1 LGFSRAGEYVMRP
14 VIDYFNNASCFL
26 LTEPPANILALIP
39 KLMPLQETEHVR
51 LLDVVQDSNGKI
63 VLVLG
68 RTRDA
73 CIVWNN
79 VKIEEAQVASNILF
93 RFNGYCFTYSPRT
106 AGGGQIINVGT
117 QPGGNAFL
125 ANYLGTRGSTFCQM
139 ATMQKSY
146 GAKGFLPIAP
156 MAALLLR
163 TLNEHFMLE
172 LRHLVRDVVPR
183 DPVEPGLVMH
193 INEVDPETP
202 KRPLLTHVKA
212 TRMVSRPPGCE

>member
-1 LGFSRAGEYVMRP
+1 
-14 VIDYFNNASCFL
+14 
-26 LTEPPANILALIP
+26 
-39 KLMPLQETEHVR
+39 
-51 LLDVVQDSNGKI
+51 
-63 VLVLG
+63 
-68 RTRDA
+68 
-73 CIVWNN
+73 
-79 VKIEEAQVASNILF
+79 
-93 RFNGYCFTYSPRT
+93 
-106 AGGGQIINVGT
+106 
-117 QPGGNAFL
+117 
-125 ANYLGTRGSTFCQM
+125 
-139 ATMQKSY
+139 
-146 GAKGFLPIAP
+146 